1 MLPADI
7 MCAGVP
13 VCMCVPAGE
22 IGALIATDVA
32 ARGLDIPSVDLV
44 AHYDMPQDS
53 ESFLH
58 RSGRTGR
65 AGNKGRAIVM
75 YSPAE
80 SRALGQILQQ
90 VRRRLLVV
98 GPFSSMCCVSCVS
111 CGLKMLLQ
119 LARAGNGAQIQ
130 RLSV

>member
-1 MLPADI
+1 
-7 MCAGVP
+7 MCAR
-13 VCMCVPAGE
+13 AGE
-22 IGALIATDVA
+22 IGVLIATDVA

-75 YSPAE
+75 YSPTE

-90 VRRRLLVV
+90 VRRLLLVA
-98 GPFSSMCCVSCVS
+98 GPFSSVLCVCVCLVVSRCCVCLEVS
-111 CGLKMLLQ
+111 RCCHLRLL
-119 LARAGNGAQIQ
+119 GAHT
-130 RLSV
+130 